1 MYLIKGV
8 VKHYPW
14 GGKSY
19 LAELLGIANPGQEP
33 FAEYWL
39 GSHPDGD
46 AVFTHLPDTTLRS
59 FVREHPDKIFPPD
72 YTEDTKGL
80 PFLLKV
86 LDVKDM
92 LSIQLHPNK
101 KTAALGFSQ
110 EEAEGKERNAFDRV
124 YKDANHKPELMVAL
138 SDFWLVQGFKSTESI
153 LRTLTENPELSSLK
167 PILDREGLSQ
177 LYRYIMRA
185 DQTTINDL
193 LKPLGR
199 RIKPLYEK
207 GALKKSDINFWSA
220 RAFLTFNHSGLCDRG
235 ILSLYLMNLVHLEKG
250 DGIYQAPGVLH
261 AYLEGQ
267 NVECMATSD
276 NVIRGGLTA
285 KHIDVPLLL
294 EMVKIG
300 QSTPQI
306 IRPSKQV
313 NGLDTYQTPAKEFLL
328 SSITSQP
335 SVDIASGQPTI
346 LMCIA
351 GAYEITSSEGICSLE
366 KGDAMLVLANDHV
379 SIISLR
385 SGQLFAAQ
393 LPG

>member
-19 LAELLGIANPGQEP
+19 LVELLGTANARQEP
-33 FAEYWL
+33 YAEYWL

-46 AVFTHLPDTTLRS
+46 AVFTDLPDTTLRS
-59 FVREHPDKIFPPD
+59 FVQEHPDKIFPSD
-72 YTEDTKGL
+72 YPNDTTGL

-101 KTAALGFSQ
+101 KTAVLGFSR

-124 YKDANHKPELMVAL
+124 YKDTNHKPELMVAL

-153 LRTLTENPELSSLK
+153 LCTLTENQELSSFK
-167 PILDREGLSQ
+167 SILEREGLRQ
-177 LYRYIMRA
+177 LYRYIMSA

-220 RAFLTFNHSGLCDRG
+220 RAFLTFNRSGVCDRG

-276 NVIRGGLTA
+276 NVVRGGLTP

-294 EMVKIG
+294 ELAKFE
-300 QSTPQI
+300 QSDPQI
-306 IRPSKQV
+306 IRPVKQV

-335 SVDIASGQPTI
+335 STDIESGQPTI
-346 LMCIA
+346 LICIA
-351 GAYEITSSEGICSLE
+351 GAYEITSSQGICTLE
-366 KGDAMLVLANDHV
+366 KGDAMLLLVDEHAK
-379 SIISLR
+379 IISLHP
-385 SGQLFAAQ
+385 GQLFAAQ
-393 LPG
+393 LPQ